1 MNCQE
6 VIENYKTT
14 IIDKYFCFEG
24 RADRKS
30 FWLFVLV
37 NFVISSILGCFGQI
51 GQILSA
57 VFSLA
62 VLCPSLGIGVRRMHD
77 IGKSGWFILINL
89 IPIVGPIIYIILCCQ
104 PSIDSVE

>member
-1 MNCQE
+1 MNFQE

-37 NFVISSILGCFGQI
+37 NFVISSILGCFGHRVP
-51 GQILSA
+51 G
-57 VFSLA
+57 SL
-62 VLCPSLGIGVRRMHD
+62 L
-77 IGKSGWFILINL
+77 
-89 IPIVGPIIYIILCCQ
+89 Q
-104 PSIDSVE
+104 

>member
-1 MNCQE
+1 MNFQE

-14 IIDKYFCFEG
+14 VIDKYFCFEG

-30 FWLFVLV
+30 FWMFVLV
-37 NFVISSILGCFGQI
+37 NFVIASILGCFGQI
-51 GQILSA
+51 GQILGA
-57 VFSLA
+57 VFNLA
-62 VLCPSLGIGVRRMHD
+62 VLCPTLGIGVRRMHD

-104 PSIDSVE
+104 PSIESAE